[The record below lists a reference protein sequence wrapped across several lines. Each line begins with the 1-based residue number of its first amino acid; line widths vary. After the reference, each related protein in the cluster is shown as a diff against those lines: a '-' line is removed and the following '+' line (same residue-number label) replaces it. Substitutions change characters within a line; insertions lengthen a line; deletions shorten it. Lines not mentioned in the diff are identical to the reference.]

1 MRLPPHSRRA
11 KIAPG
16 IQPDQPQRRAM
27 PLCHQTEPARGGE
40 AQRAGIAGKF
50 PDNKSQLAAAQPLLQ
65 RKQRIFGSFRGNMD
79 QPVSQRR
86 GQSGTIGPPT
96 QPQCGDVLNPQP
108 TPLVGAIGSRIGGSA
123 ANPVKRQRKC
133 QRRAAAFAGT
143 SKHLT
148 MEGRIAA
155 CRFPARKLS
164 KARRGSQKGGSGR
177 DLGGHANRLYVLSM
191 FSFAAIRKPS
201 FDPKKR
207 AVPFAGTTLFKPT
220 AKPDQSSLI
229 PPGSGA
235 TGCGGIPGSS
245 SCTSTRPRPTWLRL
259 RL

>member
-133 QRRAAAFAGT
+133 QRRTTALTGRG
-143 SKHLT
+143 KHLT

-177 DLGGHANRLYVLSM
+177 DMDGHANRLYVLFM
-191 FSFAAIRKPS
+191 FSFAVIRKLS
-201 FDPKKR
+201 FGEKR
-207 AVPFAGTTLFKPT
+207 RAAPLPGA
-220 AKPDQSSLI
+220 ALI
-229 PPGSGA
+229 EASV
-235 TGCGGIPGSS
+235 
-245 SCTSTRPRPTWLRL
+245 
-259 RL
+259 

>member
-11 KIAPG
+11 KITPG

-40 AQRAGIAGKF
+40 AQRAGITGKF

-65 RKQRIFGSFRGNMD
+65 RKQRIFGSFCGNMD

-96 QPQCGDVLNPQP
+96 QAKRGGVLNPQP
-108 TPLVGAIGSRIGGSA
+108 GPPIGAIGSGIWRNA
-123 ANPVKRQRKC
+123 ADPIQRQRKC

-148 MEGRIAA
+148 MEGCIAA
-155 CRFPARKLS
+155 CRSPARKLS
-164 KARRGSQKGGSGR
+164 TARRGSQKGGSGR
-177 DLGGHANRLYVLSM
+177 DMDGHANRLYVLFM
-191 FSFAAIRKPS
+191 FSFAVIRKLS
-201 FDPKKR
+201 FGEKR
-207 AVPFAGTTLFKPT
+207 RAAPLPGA
-220 AKPDQSSLI
+220 ALI
-229 PPGSGA
+229 EASV
-235 TGCGGIPGSS
+235 
-245 SCTSTRPRPTWLRL
+245 
-259 RL
+259 

>member
-1 MRLPPHSRRA
+1 
-11 KIAPG
+11 
-16 IQPDQPQRRAM
+16 M
-27 PLCHQTEPARGGE
+27 PLCHQTEPTRGGE
-40 AQRAGIAGKF
+40 AQRAGITGKF

-65 RKQRIFGSFRGNMD
+65 RKQRIFGSFCGNMD

-96 QPQCGDVLNPQP
+96 QAKRGGVLNPQP
-108 TPLVGAIGSRIGGSA
+108 GPPVGAIGSGIWRNA
-123 ANPVKRQRKC
+123 ADPIQRQRKC

-201 FDPKKR
+201 FYPNEKDR
-207 AVPFAGTTLFKPT
+207 SLAGNGPFHVTVR
-220 AKPDQSSLI
+220 
-229 PPGSGA
+229 
-235 TGCGGIPGSS
+235 C
-245 SCTSTRPRPTWLRL
+245 
-259 RL
+259 